1 MEGEP
6 SRRRR
11 VASVAVALLLVGG
24 FLLAVGP
31 RRVLAELGAGDPR
44 WLAAAALATVGSLV
58 CWAAAQ
64 RALFAAAGA
73 RIPPVRFFRAYL
85 AGNLVK
91 LSLPGGRVG
100 GPAIMAYALGR
111 QTDLAY
117 ERDLATTTVGKLI
130 GFPASVVP
138 ASAALLVVATPAVT
152 DRVVVLVPALAG
164 VAGVVVGAG
173 AVVAAGLGG
182 AGRLAHG
189 AAGLG
194 RATAGRLSARVRDA
208 LATDRVDRAL
218 VGVGE
223 TLRAMGR
230 DRRALAVAFGLTV
243 AGWVAAAL
251 ALSAAL
257 VALDYPPAVALALLA
272 VPLASLGNA
281 VPLPA
286 GLGGVDVALGG
297 LLVALVGLE
306 LAAAAAVVLTYRL
319 ASDGLVV
326 LLGGLVAVSRALRGE
341 RVV

>member
-1 MEGEP
+1 M
-6 SRRRR
+6 
-11 VASVAVALLLVGG
+11 VAVAVALLLVGG
-24 FLLAVGP
+24 FLLAIGP
-31 RRVLAELGAGDPR
+31 RRVLAELGAADPR
-44 WLAAAALATVGSLV
+44 WLAAAALATLGSIG

-64 RALFAAAGA
+64 RTLFAAAGA
-73 RIPPVRFFRAYL
+73 RVPRGRFLQAYL

-100 GPAIMAYALGR
+100 GPAIMAYAIGR
-111 QTDLAY
+111 ETDLAY
-117 ERDLATTTVGKLI
+117 ERDLAAATVGKVL

-138 ASAALLVVATPAVT
+138 ASAALLVVATPTVA
-152 DRVVVLVPALAG
+152 DRVAVLVPALAG

-173 AVVAAGLGG
+173 AIVAVRPGGARRLVHAAAGV
-182 AGRLAHG
+182 
-189 AAGLG
+189 G
-194 RATAGRLSARVRDA
+194 RATGGRLSTRVRDA

-223 TLRAMGR
+223 TLRTMGR

-243 AGWVAAAL
+243 VGWVAAAL

-257 VALDYPPAVALALLA
+257 VALAHPPAVAMALLA

-319 ASDGLVV
+319 ASDGVVV
-326 LLGGLVAVSRALRGE
+326 LLGGLVAVGRAVRGE
-341 RVV
+341 RAV